1 MTNNSNLVYVVF
13 RCPKCK
19 GLGEKYPPGKY
30 DAVSDKDIYKC
41 ADCGVEFIIRFVP
54 LTSAAE
60 LLRAPAEPEQT
71 CPVCFGDRERLNN
84 DGLMHKCEFC
94 DGTGKSNRS
103 GRG

>member
-1 MTNNSNLVYVVF
+1 MSSNNLNRYIKEVLKLEPRTLSISQMEILI
-13 RCPKCK
+13 
-19 GLGEKYPPGKY
+19 EY
-30 DAVSDKDIYKC
+30 DAWLD
-41 ADCGVEFIIRFVP
+41 
-54 LTSAAE
+54 SAAE